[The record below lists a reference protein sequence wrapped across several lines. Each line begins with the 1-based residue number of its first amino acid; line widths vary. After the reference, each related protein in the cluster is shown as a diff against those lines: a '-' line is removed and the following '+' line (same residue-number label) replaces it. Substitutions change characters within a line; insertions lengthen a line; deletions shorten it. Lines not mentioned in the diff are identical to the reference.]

1 MADRR
6 QPWRS
11 ALGRSDRH
19 RRTREGCRR
28 RHGDP
33 GVPRRARR
41 DAHAQ
46 VRAGRRQ
53 HDRTGPRVG
62 EDPRADSDSPGIIG
76 DMTVATDLVSE
87 IQALKAKRHAAI
99 LAHNYQIPP
108 IQDLADVVAD
118 SLQMARRATELDAP
132 LLVICGVHF
141 MAETAAIANPGKRVL
156 IPDPDA
162 GCSLAATIQAADVRA
177 WRTEHPDGLV
187 VAYVNT
193 SADVKAEADYCCTSG
208 NAVAVIR
215 ALPPDV
221 PVLFL
226 PDVFLGN
233 YLRTVTGRQLDVW
246 MGECHVHAGLTRE
259 ALEQRRV
266 EYPDAEFLVHPECGC
281 VTSAMYYAET
291 EGDVAGGRTQIVS
304 TEQMMRRAR
313 VSPAR
318 RFVVATETG
327 VLHRLRR
334 ENPGKEFV
342 AAREGAECRY
352 MKQITLENL
361 RDSLRDLQYEV
372 TVAPEIAV
380 RARRAIDRMLAIG

>member
-1 MADRR
+1 MGTSIPTTSTRDLIAEINELRTERR
-6 QPWRS
+6 
-11 ALGRSDRH
+11 
-19 RRTREGCRR
+19 
-28 RHGDP
+28 
-33 GVPRRARR
+33 
-41 DAHAQ
+41 
-46 VRAGRRQ
+46 
-53 HDRTGPRVG
+53 
-62 EDPRADSDSPGIIG
+62 
-76 DMTVATDLVSE
+76 
-87 IQALKAKRHAAI
+87 AAI
-99 LAHNYQIPP
+99 LAHNYQRPE

-132 LLVICGVHF
+132 VLVICGVHF
-141 MAETAAIANPGKRVL
+141 MAETAAIANPDKRVL
-156 IPDPDA
+156 IPDPSA

-177 WRTEHPDGLV
+177 WRATHPDGLV

-193 SADVKAEADYCCTSG
+193 AADVKAEADYCCTSG

-215 ALPPDV
+215 ALPRDV

-226 PDVFLGN
+226 PDMYLGN
-233 YLRTVTGRQLDVW
+233 YLRKVTGRPLDVW
-246 MGECHVHAGLTRE
+246 LGECHVHAGLTRDTL
-259 ALEQRRV
+259 AQRRA

-291 EGDVAGGRTQIVS
+291 EGDVAAGRTQIVS

-334 ENPGKEFV
+334 ENPDKEFL
-342 AAREGAECRY
+342 AARESAEC
-352 MKQITLENL
+352 LEKL
-361 RDSLRDLQYEV
+361 RDALRDLKYEV
-372 TVAPEIAV
+372 SVPPDVAR